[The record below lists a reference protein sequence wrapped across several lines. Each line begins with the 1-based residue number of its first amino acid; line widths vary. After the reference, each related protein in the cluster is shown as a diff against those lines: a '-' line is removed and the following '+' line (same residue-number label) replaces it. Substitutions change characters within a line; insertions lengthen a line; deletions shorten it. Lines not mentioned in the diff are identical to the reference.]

1 MGGKNTLKINR
12 DLKRK
17 PQEHNSQCS
26 ASTIQEK
33 GKSLR
38 IEKRCW
44 VFFFFVLFNATEN
57 KRLKTRRKRLSHH
70 CLPIMNFKSTEPI
83 M

>member
-1 MGGKNTLKINR
+1 MGEKNTLKINR

-44 VFFFFVLFNATEN
+44 GLFFLLLFFLMQ
-57 KRLKTRRKRLSHH
+57 LKTRDSKREEKDCHTTA
-70 CLPIMNFKSTEPI
+70 CL
-83 M
+83 

>member
-44 VFFFFVLFNATEN
+44 GFFLLFFLMQ
-57 KRLKTRRKRLSHH
+57 LKTRDSKREEKDCHTTA
-70 CLPIMNFKSTEPI
+70 CL
-83 M
+83 

>member
-1 MGGKNTLKINR
+1 MGEKNTLKINR

-44 VFFFFVLFNATEN
+44 VFFFFLFFLMQ
-57 KRLKTRRKRLSHH
+57 LKTRDSKREEKDCHTTA
-70 CLPIMNFKSTEPI
+70 CL
-83 M
+83 

>member
-1 MGGKNTLKINR
+1 MKINR

-44 VFFFFVLFNATEN
+44 GLFFFFVLFNATEN

>member
-1 MGGKNTLKINR
+1 MGEKNTLKINR

-17 PQEHNSQCS
+17 PQEHNCQCS

-44 VFFFFVLFNATEN
+44 GLFFFLFFLMQ
-57 KRLKTRRKRLSHH
+57 LKTRDSKREEKDCHTTA
-70 CLPIMNFKSTEPI
+70 CL
-83 M
+83 